1 MHLYSKIYNYLC
13 DRYLSRHSNKH
24 TSMKKTILFAS
35 VIALAIVSTFF
46 GCVDSDKDLYDA
58 SFKMPNPM
66 GDGFA
71 APDGFDW
78 STMANI
84 QATIEVNDKFDGKY
98 YYTVEL
104 YDANPIISK
113 SAQLLDRDVAKKGD
127 PYSSKISLDKSISTL
142 FIKEISP
149 TGLYTVRAAD
159 ISNGKVNCNFSTTS
173 PVARSLAVTRGNT
186 TIKEP
191 DNDDTSLFPTQ
202 SDATE
207 IFVGEG
213 SSNPEG
219 KYNVTSSTTNIS
231 LGGKGNITLYV
242 TEDITLKSQLYL
254 TPGSRLYILP
264 GIKVTMPQA
273 KNNGQSNCLISI
285 GKGASLIVEGDIQ
298 LDSNYRLFNLGTF
311 NAKSLMCTSNSF
323 FYNGGTV
330 NVEEKISGENTNCT
344 MLNTGIAKAG
354 SFYIQGDS
362 HLLNQ
367 GKMEVVEKTEVN
379 CTNGSWENEGEWITN
394 DMSMSAWNA
403 QAYNRCKLLIKDEF
417 NMGASTLT
425 NDAGSYV
432 QCKELYMNNA
442 TILLGG
448 GALFKVTEEAEYGYQ
463 TSDKGFRGTGNEK
476 ALVVITKAVAK
487 EDKENII
494 HYTGALQIVCS
505 DHPNAEISPGKIR
518 WTMKDGAEW
527 AEIGKNTITIPK
539 TDCNEGFNGGT
550 PGTPTDPDFP
560 IIVEDNKEYSYIFED
575 QWPLYGDYDMN
586 DIVLTVNKR
595 NITKKKQE
603 VSKLEF
609 SIELSAVGATK
620 LIAAALMLDDV
631 KASDITSPIVFDNGT
646 PIGFDLNSN
655 NIEKGQEFAV
665 IPLFAD
671 AHVAMGNNRRDFIN
685 TVSGATSNTNQGKKI
700 NFTINFEKPLPTESF
715 NINKFNIFIITDQNG
730 IKRREIHVA
739 GYQPTQLAD
748 TSIFGGNND
757 NSSLSSKR
765 YYLSNENLAWGVMVP
780 TNFKWSLE
788 YVNIKLAYE
797 GFASWVTSGGQENAH
812 WWNNF
817 NESKV
822 YQTNKN

>member
-24 TSMKKTILFAS
+24 TGMKKTILFAS

-84 QATIEVNDKFDGKY
+84 QATIEVNDKFDGEY

-127 PYSSKISLDKSISTL
+127 PYSSKISLNKSISTL

-159 ISNGKVNCNFSTTS
+159 ISNGKVDCNFSTTS
-173 PVARSLAVTRGNT
+173 PVARSLAVTRGLVA
-186 TIKEP
+186 IKEP
-191 DNDDTSLFPTQ
+191 DATYFPKESPT
-202 SDATE
+202 TK
-207 IFVGEG
+207 VL
-213 SSNPEG
+213 
-219 KYNVTSSTTNIS
+219 TNIWDS
-231 LGGKGNITLYV
+231 GVSSGTSFNITKASPPNLNFGGKENIKLYV
-242 TEDITLKSQLYL
+242 TEDVTLTGLYL
-254 TPGSRLYILP
+254 AKDCHLYILP
-264 GIKVTMPQA
+264 GIKVTIPQA
-273 KNNGQSNCLISI
+273 KDNGQSNCLISI
-285 GKGASLIVEGDIQ
+285 GEGASLIVEGDVQ
-298 LDSNYRLFNLGTF
+298 LDSDYRLFNLGTF
-311 NAKSLMCTSNSF
+311 NAKNLMCTNNSF

-330 NVEEKISGENTNCT
+330 NVEEKISGEDSNCT
-344 MLNTGIAKAG
+344 MLNTGIAKMEE
-354 SFYIQGDS
+354 FYIQGGS

-367 GKMEVVEKTEVN
+367 GKMEVEEKTVVN

-394 DMSMSAWNA
+394 DMLISAWNE
-403 QAYNRCKLLIKDEF
+403 QIYNRCKLLIKDEF
-417 NMGASTLT
+417 DMQEATLT
-425 NDAGSYV
+425 NDGGSYV
-432 QCKELYMNNA
+432 QCEELYMNNSKV
-442 TILLGG
+442 ILGG

-487 EDKENII
+487 ENKENII

-505 DHPNAEISPGKIR
+505 DHPNAEISPGRIR

-595 NITKKKQE
+595 KITKKKQK

-780 TNFKWSLE
+780 TNFKWPLE

-797 GFASWVTSGGQENAH
+797 GFASWVTSGGQENEH

-822 YQTNKN
+822 FQTNKN